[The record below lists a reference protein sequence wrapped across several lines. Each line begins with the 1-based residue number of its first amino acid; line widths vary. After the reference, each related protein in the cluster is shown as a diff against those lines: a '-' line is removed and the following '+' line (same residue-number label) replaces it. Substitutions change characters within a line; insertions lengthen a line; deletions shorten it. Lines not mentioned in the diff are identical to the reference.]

1 MTGFLVEMG
10 KQRNKQMKLK
20 IVGGSANNF
29 KTKDGDLSLERYS
42 IRVKDKIYTFFKSF
56 TKFITKK
63 DVIRRYETG
72 KVWKIEK
79 IS

>member
-20 IVGGSANNF
+20 IVGGSANKF

-42 IRVKDKIYTFFKSF
+42 IRVKDKIYTFFKSL

-72 KVWKIEK
+72 KV
-79 IS
+79 